1 MSGIKKRAACLAAC
15 FLALIF
21 VFAQPLCAQAA
32 SVSAPLPEVRTLTYS
47 EKETCKK
54 ELFLSAR
61 FADEAGTLLPYRYYL
76 PEQGEDLPLIVF
88 LHGSGERGT
97 DNDRQLDNAILRPFL
112 EDAQSPF
119 YGAMVLAPQ
128 CPVKQYNNGWVD
140 LASEGGW
147 FTYTNYSVDKTPE
160 SAERKALV
168 ALIEKM
174 CRTHPI
180 DRDRIYLIGLSQGAV
195 AVWDLLARHGE
206 LFAATVPIAG
216 VGDVSEAERYADI
229 PIYAFHGKEDPII
242 PYENATPALCE
253 AIEACGKGKLN
264 FVAFEDGAHDI
275 WEQAIVFA
283 GAEGLPALDGWL
295 FSQRRAHTQNKL
307 VYVIAGAA
315 AAVLVAGIALSVFA
329 VRSKCAKCASG
340 G

>member
-54 ELFLSAR
+54 DLFLSAR

-76 PEQGEDLPLIVF
+76 PEGEDLPLIVF
-88 LHGSGERGT
+88 LHGGGERGT
-97 DNDRQLDNAILRPFL
+97 DNDRQLDN
-112 EDAQSPF
+112 
-119 YGAMVLAPQ
+119 
-128 CPVKQYNNGWVD
+128 
-140 LASEGGW
+140 
-147 FTYTNYSVDKTPE
+147 
-160 SAERKALV
+160 
-168 ALIEKM
+168 
-174 CRTHPI
+174 
-180 DRDRIYLIGLSQGAV
+180 
-195 AVWDLLARHGE
+195 
-206 LFAATVPIAG
+206 
-216 VGDVSEAERYADI
+216 
-229 PIYAFHGKEDPII
+229 AFHGKEDPII

-283 GAEGLPALDGWL
+283 GAEGLPALDDWL

-315 AAVLVAGIALSVFA
+315 AAVLAAGIALSVFA
-329 VRSKCAKCASG
+329 VRSKRAKCASG

>member
-76 PEQGEDLPLIVF
+76 P
-88 LHGSGERGT
+88 
-97 DNDRQLDNAILRPFL
+97 
-112 EDAQSPF
+112 
-119 YGAMVLAPQ
+119 
-128 CPVKQYNNGWVD
+128 
-140 LASEGGW
+140 
-147 FTYTNYSVDKTPE
+147 
-160 SAERKALV
+160 
-168 ALIEKM
+168 
-174 CRTHPI
+174 
-180 DRDRIYLIGLSQGAV
+180 
-195 AVWDLLARHGE
+195 
-206 LFAATVPIAG
+206 
-216 VGDVSEAERYADI
+216 
-229 PIYAFHGKEDPII
+229 
-242 PYENATPALCE
+242 
-253 AIEACGKGKLN
+253 
-264 FVAFEDGAHDI
+264 
-275 WEQAIVFA
+275 
-283 GAEGLPALDGWL
+283 ALDDWL

-315 AAVLVAGIALSVFA
+315 AAVLAAGIALSVFA
-329 VRSKCAKCASG
+329 VRSKRAKCASG